1 MGLGVLV
8 VTLAFLA
15 VAQYFVEMPAAVEG
29 GNCVMVYLPPKFS
42 TPSNIKAG
50 FYTSGRI
57 GR

>member
-1 MGLGVLV
+1 LV